1 MAVGFPAKTNFA
13 TGDVLTAT
21 NMNDVTGTLN
31 LLNPSAKGVVFAAS
45 AVNTPAA
52 VTVGADGTVLTADAA
67 SAAGVKWATPSAATS
82 NNFYAGKNKTI
93 NGALN
98 IWARGTTFTNIAA
111 GSYCADRF
119 LENHDGTGL
128 VTVTQQTFTP
138 GTAPVAGY
146 EGSFFLRD
154 SLTSVGTST
163 YIQVNNRI
171 EDVRSF
177 AGQTV
182 TLSFWAKA
190 DSARTSLIYVSQNFG
205 SGGSSTVFGTT
216 PSITYSTSWQRFS
229 FTLSMASI
237 AGKTIGTGSFL
248 EIAIRSTATAG
259 SVLDI
264 WGVQLEAGSTATDF
278 QTASGSLGGELALC
292 QRYYFRNGPGIV
304 YGSYGVGIANSTT
317 IVYGQIV
324 LPVTMRT
331 APTAIDYST
340 LGVYDAVTPT
350 AVSSA
355 SIGAGIASSPNVAQ
369 ISLVVASGLTQFR
382 PYQITNLNSSS
393 GYIGFSAEL

>member
-1 MAVGFPAKTNFA
+1 MAAGQGFKTFA
-13 TGDVLTAT
+13 TGDVLTAADT
-21 NMNDVTGTLN
+21 NGYLMQ
-31 LLNPSAKGVVFAAS
+31 GVWTFAS
-45 AVNTPAA
+45 AAARDAA
-52 VTVGADGTVLTADAA
+52 VTSPQEGNFCFLKDTNATQYYDGAAWTAVAP
-67 SAAGVKWATPSAATS
+67 TLS
-82 NNFYAGKNKTI
+82 NTFYAGKNKVI

-98 IWARGTTFTNIAA
+98 VWQRGTTFTNIAA

-128 VTVTQQTFTP
+128 TTVTQQTFTP

-154 SLTSVGTST
+154 SLTATGTST
-163 YIQVNNRI
+163 YIQLNNRI

-190 DSARTSLIYVSQNFG
+190 DSARTSLVYVSQNFG
-205 SGGSSTVFGTT
+205 SGGSGAVFGTT
-216 PSITYSTSWQRFS
+216 PSISYTTAWQRFS

-248 EIAIRSTATAG
+248 EIGIRSTATTG

-304 YGSYGVGIANSTT
+304 YGSYGIGIANSTT
-317 IVYGQIV
+317 ICYGQIF

-331 APTAIDYST
+331 APTAIDFST
-340 LGVYDAVTPT
+340 LGLYDATTPT
-350 AVSSA
+350 VVTSA
-355 SIGAGIASSPNVAQ
+355 SMGGGIASSPNVAQ
-369 ISLVVASGLTQFR
+369 ISLNVAAGLTQFR
-382 PYQITNLNSSS
+382 PYQITNLNSSA